1 MKKAL
6 LLVLFTFSFSMAQES
21 LTLNDALTLALENN
35 YNIRVTKSD
44 QRVAEIQN
52 VWGTVGLFP
61 TIDLSANQSQRWD
74 YSDGLPGDY
83 EQNARSAGADL
94 RWLLFDGLSLHINK
108 SKLNLFEEL
117 SAGNT
122 AVVIEQTI
130 QDVIL
135 AYYNVLLDREKLEV
149 ARTLMKLSEDRY
161 NYQTERQKLG
171 SQTTYDVLQ
180 AQNSF
185 LEDKGRFMLQEVA
198 YKNSIRNL
206 NFLMAEQPE
215 KRWTFDAEFSAEPK
229 DLNIDVLREK
239 MLANNR
245 TLKNQYINQK
255 MLEKEVS
262 LSRAAWS
269 PTLSLGA
276 GYTTNDGE
284 RVYDNALLEN
294 VDLASSNYSV
304 GLNLSWSLFNG
315 GNRHR
320 AVQIAKI
327 DQETGETQLENIKHT
342 LTNQLYNFYEIH
354 LVRQELLN
362 VADEAL
368 QTAQLNLTISEEK
381 FKSGAI
387 NSFNFRDVQ
396 LLYLNSAVN
405 RLDAIYAYID
415 VDTALMRL
423 TGGIISQYE

>member
-1 MKKAL
+1 MKKAFYIL
-6 LLVLFTFSFSMAQES
+6 LLLFSFSMAQES
-21 LTLNDALTLALENN
+21 LTLEYAIAIALENN
-35 YNIRVTKSD
+35 YNILVTRSD

-52 VWGTVGLFP
+52 SWGTVGLFP
-61 TIDLSANQSQRWD
+61 SIDLSASSSRRWD
-74 YSDGLPGDY
+74 YSDGVPGDY
-83 EQNARSAGADL
+83 EQNALTGGVNL
-94 RWLLFDGLSLHINK
+94 GWLLFDGFSVHINK
-108 SKLNLFEEL
+108 SKLNLFEDL

-135 AYYNVLLDREKLEV
+135 AYYAVLLDREKLSV
-149 ARTLMKLSEDRY
+149 AKTLMKLSEDRY
-161 NYQTERQKLG
+161 NYQTERQQLG

-180 AQNSF
+180 AKNSY
-185 LEDKGRFMLQEVA
+185 LEDKGRFMLQDVA

-215 KRWTFDAEFSAEPK
+215 KMWNFDAEFSVDPHEY
-229 DLNIDVLREK
+229 DVATLKEK
-239 MLANNR
+239 MLADNR
-245 TLKNQYINQK
+245 TLKNQYINQ
-255 MLEKEVS
+255 MLLEKEVS
-262 LSRAAWS
+262 LRKSAWS
-269 PTLSLGA
+269 PTLSFSA
-276 GYTTNDGE
+276 GYTNSDGE
-284 RVYDNALLEN
+284 RVYDNPLVEKA
-294 VDLASSNYSV
+294 DLASYNYSM

-315 GNRHR
+315 GNRQR

-327 DQETGETQLENIKHT
+327 DRETGETQIENIKHT

-368 QTAQLNLTISEEK
+368 ETAQLNLDISEEK